1 MRQIHGPQRAARASA
16 DQKPDEPDAAGTL
29 DAPGPPAGGR
39 RPWTLMV
46 VLSVA
51 QFMVILDATVVNVA
65 LPSIARSLGFA
76 AGELQWVVT
85 AYVLASGGLVLI
97 GGRAADLAGGRRIF
111 LAGLAVFT
119 AASLAS
125 GLAPAAGALIA
136 ARAGQ
141 GLGAALL
148 TPAALSVIT
157 TSYAGPQRA
166 TALGVWGALGGA
178 GAAVGVLAGGVLTT
192 WLGWRSV
199 FLVNVPVGAAAG
211 LMGLRLLSR
220 RAPRRGQ
227 DHVPGQGQDHKPG
240 QGQDHKP
247 GQGAGQR
254 PEPGPARGSGRE
266 LDLPGAALAVAGLV
280 TLAYALAGAPAHAW
294 GSARTLGLLTLA
306 IVLLAAFAAAERSAP
321 RPLVPARLWRTRS
334 LVAGVLVML
343 GATAVLVA
351 TFFLNSLYLQ
361 EVQGASALRTGLAF
375 LPVALVIG
383 AGAHLAVRLLPR
395 TGSRLLIVT
404 GLAVMGAGALLL
416 TGVSARSGYLTGFLP
431 GLLVTGAGTGLVFPA
446 TAVTAMSE
454 IAAERAGLASGLMT
468 AAHEIGAALGIAVFS
483 AVAVAA
489 GGGIAAG
496 YRHGFFLAAAVAG
509 GLAVVAALL
518 VPAVRPAPGTH
529 VAVH

>member
-1 MRQIHGPQRAARASA
+1 
-16 DQKPDEPDAAGTL
+16 
-29 DAPGPPAGGR
+29 
-39 RPWTLMV
+39 

-65 LPSIARSLGFA
+65 LPSIARSLGLA
-76 AGELQWVVT
+76 AGDVQWVVT
-85 AYVLASGGLVLI
+85 AYVLASGGLVLL
-97 GGRAADLAGGRRIF
+97 GGRAADLAGGRRVF
-111 LAGLAVFT
+111 LAGLTVFT

-125 GLAPAAGALIA
+125 GLAPAAGVLIA
-136 ARAGQ
+136 ARVGQ

-157 TSYAGPQRA
+157 TSYAGAQRA

-199 FLVNVPVGAAAG
+199 FLVNVPVGVAAG
-211 LMGLRLLSR
+211 LAGLHLLPR
-220 RAPRRGQ
+220 REPRRGPLQ
-227 DHVPGQGQDHKPG
+227 
-240 QGQDHKP
+240 
-247 GQGAGQR
+247 
-254 PEPGPARGSGRE
+254 EPGREPAGGLGRGPGRG
-266 LDLPGAALAVAGLV
+266 LDLRGAALAVAGLV

-294 GSARTLGLLTLA
+294 GSARTVGLLALA
-306 IVLLAAFAAAERSAP
+306 AVLLAAFAAAERSAP

-343 GATAVLVA
+343 GATGILVA

-383 AGAHLAVRLLPR
+383 AGAHLAARLLPR
-395 TGSRLLIVT
+395 LGSRVLIVA
-404 GLAVMGAGALLL
+404 GLVVMGAGALLL

-431 GLLVTGAGTGLVFPA
+431 GLLVTGAGTGLVLPA
-446 TAVTAMSE
+446 TAVTALSE
-454 IAAERAGLASGLMT
+454 IGAGHAGLASGLMT
-468 AAHEIGAALGIAVFS
+468 AAHEIGAALGVAVFS

-496 YRHGFFLAAAVAG
+496 YRHGFLLAAAVAG